1 MNLNEPGIAL
11 GTSDFKKLRQSEN
24 SLYVDKSAFIKEI
37 LNDKSEVILITRPRR
52 FGKTLNMSMLQ
63 YFFDI
68 KDAEENRRLFDGL
81 AISKNSKLMK
91 MQGQRPVIF
100 ISFKD
105 CKADNWE
112 KTKELITG
120 LISNAVKNIMSVLP
134 LEQIESFDMEIL
146 LRLKNRQAGYAELI
160 RSLFL
165 LTELLAAKDR
175 KNLPLILI
183 DEYDV
188 PLQNAWL
195 KGFWDEASG
204 FLSGFFCATF
214 KDNPYLWKGILSGCL
229 RISKESIFTDL
240 NNIKVCSITTNKYSS
255 YFGLTVKE
263 VKNLLQQYQLKDHFA
278 TVKAWYDGYLFG
290 DTFIYNPWSVL
301 SYIDNRPEL
310 PKPYWVNTSGNELVH
325 SLLFKAD
332 GRVKEKLSVLLR
344 KEAITVNLKE
354 HLVFREIDKNPDNIW
369 NFLFFTG
376 YLKYEKKP
384 VSDNLYLNNRIDL
397 KIPNQEL
404 MSIFVESISSWFVTN
419 NSDEILRLIAGSLKA
434 GNGQEFAEL
443 FQAMIEQS
451 FSYFDLGEGQAE
463 NFYHAFTLGLM
474 VLLAD
479 IWQIR
484 SNREAGFG
492 RSDILMFPKKPQEHF
507 GVVLEFKTAKKT
519 ETLKSEAESAMQQII
534 DKNYALELQNAGAK
548 KIIKIGIA
556 FQGRRVEIL
565 WE

>member
-1 MNLNEPGIAL
+1 MQLNEPGIAL
-11 GTSDFKKLRQSEN
+11 GTSDFKKLRQSGN

-37 LNDKSEVILITRPRR
+37 LNDKSEVTLITRPRR

-68 KDAEENRRLFDGL
+68 REAEENRRLFDGL
-81 AISKNSKLMK
+81 AISKNSRLMK

-188 PLQNAWL
+188 PLQNSWL

-255 YFGLTVKE
+255 YFGLTVRE
-263 VKNLLQQYQLKDHFA
+263 VKNLLQQYQLKEHFP

-332 GRVKEKLSVLLR
+332 EMVKEQLHQLLNG
-344 KEAITVNLKE
+344 EAITVETQE
-354 HLVFREIDKNPDNIW
+354 HLVFREIERNADTIW

-376 YLKYEKKP
+376 YLKQEKVADKEATD
-384 VSDNLYLNNRIDL
+384 SRIYL

-404 MSIFVESISSWFVTN
+404 MSIFTASIKTWFAD
-419 NSDEILRLIAGSLKA
+419 SGSRKIIDLIAQSLKA

-507 GVVLEFKTAKKT
+507 GVVMEFKTAKKT

-534 DKNYALELQNAGAK
+534 NKNYALELQNAGVK
-548 KIIKIGIA
+548 RIIKIGIA
-556 FQGRRVEIL
+556 FQGKQVEIL

>member
-1 MNLNEPGIAL
+1 
-11 GTSDFKKLRQSEN
+11 
-24 SLYVDKSAFIKEI
+24 
-37 LNDKSEVILITRPRR
+37 
-52 FGKTLNMSMLQ
+52 
-63 YFFDI
+63 
-68 KDAEENRRLFDGL
+68 
-81 AISKNSKLMK
+81 

-120 LISNAVKNIMSVLP
+120 LIANAVKNIMPVLP

-240 NNIKVCSITTNKYSS
+240 NNISIYSIACPEYAE
-255 YFGLTVKE
+255 YFGFTVPE
-263 VKNLLQQYQLKDHFA
+263 VKKLLQLYELSKYKKGVEH
-278 TVKAWYDGYLFG
+278 WYNGYNFG
-290 DTFIYNPWSVL
+290 GKTIYNPWSIL
-301 SYIDNRPEL
+301 NWLKREDKAF
-310 PKPYWVNTSGNELVH
+310 KPYWVNTSGNELVH

-451 FSYFDLGEGQAE
+451 FSYFDFGEGQAE

-507 GVVLEFKTAKKT
+507 GVVMEFKTAKKT

-534 DKNYALELQNAGAK
+534 NKNYALELQNAGVK
-548 KIIKIGIA
+548 RIIKIGIA
-556 FQGRRVEIL
+556 FQGKQVEIL